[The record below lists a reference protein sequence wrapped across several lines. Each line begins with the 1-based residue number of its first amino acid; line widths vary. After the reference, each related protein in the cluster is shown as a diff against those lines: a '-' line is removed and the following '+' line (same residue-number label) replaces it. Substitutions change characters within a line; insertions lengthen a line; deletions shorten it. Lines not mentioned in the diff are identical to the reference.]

1 MPEDSRRG
9 SLRRL
14 AVIAAIAGTLGVG
27 AYGLSAAAAQT
38 STTPSTITPPSTSQA
53 PSAGNQPGNGNPR
66 GPMADNPNCPNM
78 GGQQN
83 GGTSPSSS
91 DAPV

>member
-1 MPEDSRRG
+1 MPEQPRPS
-9 SLRRL
+9 SFRRL
-14 AVIAAIAGTLGVG
+14 AVIAGIAGTLGVG
-27 AYGLSAAAAQT
+27 AFGLSAAAAQT
-38 STTPSTITPPSTSQA
+38 STPPSTTPPPSTSQA
-53 PSAGNQPGNGNPR
+53 PSAGNQPGNGSPR

-91 DAPV
+91 DPSV

>member
-1 MPEDSRRG
+1 LPQHFRPS

-14 AVIAAIAGTLGVG
+14 AVIAGIAGTLGVG

-38 STTPSTITPPSTSQA
+38 STPSTTSPPTTSQA
-53 PSAGNQPGNGNPR
+53 PSAGNQPGSGSSR

-83 GGTSPSSS
+83 GGTSPSSAY
-91 DAPV
+91 APV

>member
-1 MPEDSRRG
+1 MPEPFRPS

-14 AVIAAIAGTLGVG
+14 AVIVGIAGTLGVG
-27 AYGLSAAAAQT
+27 AYGLTAAAAQT
-38 STTPSTITPPSTSQA
+38 NTPTTTPPPSTSPA
-53 PSAGNQPGNGNPR
+53 PNAGNQPGNGNSP

-83 GGTSPSSS
+83 GGASSS
-91 DAPV
+91 AANAPV